1 MSINDPFRGV
11 SAIFAARMR
20 RGVGRHPALG
30 EPLPRPAG
38 RSLPA
43 VTPAACA
50 SERLSRGRVFGRAC
64 PAEAAGHA
72 PWDELHVQ
80 PWEHRAQGR
89 GVGLN
94 GAQKGSRRLVSS
106 SGQSR
111 LAGEHDQKDP
121 TTHRGGVAI
130 FCDCHAD
137 DAVFSPSPSS
147 LASRLSRGISETERG
162 LDYALLA
169 PDFNVFVFACFNGAL
184 PWFTGTAV
192 RPGDLKWGAA
202 YSAVAPA
209 TQTAVCIT
217 DPTKVR
223 PCW

>member
-147 LASRLSRGISETERG
+147 LASRCHVESPKPSADWTMPSSLLTSTYSSLLVSMEHSLGSPER
-162 LDYALLA
+162 L
-169 PDFNVFVFACFNGAL
+169 
-184 PWFTGTAV
+184 
-192 RPGDLKWGAA
+192 
-202 YSAVAPA
+202 
-209 TQTAVCIT
+209 
-217 DPTKVR
+217 
-223 PCW
+223 